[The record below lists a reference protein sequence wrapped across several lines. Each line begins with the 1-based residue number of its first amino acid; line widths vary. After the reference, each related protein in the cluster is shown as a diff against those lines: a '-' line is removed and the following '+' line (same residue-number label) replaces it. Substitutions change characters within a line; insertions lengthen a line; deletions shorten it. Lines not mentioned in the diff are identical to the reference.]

1 MGKLQSFFKLN
12 EKGSNV
18 KTEILAGFT
27 TFMTMAY
34 VLVVQPSAIIG
45 FGDAASFTDVNGL
58 VITKEALAVT
68 CAIVSALIT
77 LFMGLYANMPFALA
91 TGMGTNSCSERFC
104 RQERWHLE
112 RSWPSP

>member
-45 FGDAASFTDVNGL
+45 FGDAASFT
-58 VITKEALAVT
+58 
-68 CAIVSALIT
+68 
-77 LFMGLYANMPFALA
+77 
-91 TGMGTNSCSERFC
+91 
-104 RQERWHLE
+104 
-112 RSWPSP
+112 

>member
-1 MGKLQSFFKLN
+1 
-12 EKGSNV
+12 
-18 KTEILAGFT
+18 
-27 TFMTMAY
+27 MTMAY

-77 LFMGLYANMPFALA
+77 LFMG
-91 TGMGTNSCSERFC
+91 
-104 RQERWHLE
+104 
-112 RSWPSP
+112 